1 MVILGM
7 KTPRGLV
14 GRREHDDVVPTYP
27 SAFQTILDREPVPPE
42 GVRTA
47 EIDYDADG
55 TPCRGF
61 LAAPAGATSAPG
73 VLVVHDWSGVGDY
86 VQMRCEMLAR
96 LGYVAFAADVYG
108 ASVRPAPDQAPSVA
122 GSFYRDPSLFRSR
135 LTAAYHRLLSEDT
148 VDRAR
153 TAAIGY
159 CFGGA
164 GVLQLAR
171 TGADLAG
178 VVTFHGSLQTGP
190 PGEAAGIRARVLV
203 LTGAVDPVVP
213 DDAVLA
219 LQNEFRA
226 VPSLD
231 WQVVTYASAMHAFT
245 QPSADAPDHGAQ
257 FNARAEARSWI
268 AMKNFLTEIFG

>member
-1 MVILGM
+1 M
-7 KTPRGLV
+7 V
-14 GRREHDDVVPTYP
+14 GRGEHDDVVPTYP
-27 SAFQTILDREPVPPE
+27 STYQTILDREPERRE
-42 GVRTA
+42 GIRTT

-55 TPCRGF
+55 TACRGF
-61 LAAPAGATSAPG
+61 LATPNGVTNAPG

-96 LGYVAFAADVYG
+96 LGYVAFAADIYG
-108 ASVRPAPDQAPSVA
+108 AEVRPAPDQAPSVA
-122 GSFYRDPSLFRSR
+122 GGFYQDQSLFRSR
-135 LTAAYHRLLSEDT
+135 LTAAFDRLLSEDT
-148 VDRAR
+148 VDPAR

-178 VVTFHGSLQTGP
+178 VVTFHGALQTGP
-190 PGEAAGIRARVLV
+190 AGEAAAIRSKVLV
-203 LTGAVDPVVP
+203 LTGAIDPVVP
-213 DDAVLA
+213 DDAVVA

-231 WQVVTYASAMHAFT
+231 WQVVTYANAMHAFT

-268 AMKNFLTEIFG
+268 AMKDFLAEILG